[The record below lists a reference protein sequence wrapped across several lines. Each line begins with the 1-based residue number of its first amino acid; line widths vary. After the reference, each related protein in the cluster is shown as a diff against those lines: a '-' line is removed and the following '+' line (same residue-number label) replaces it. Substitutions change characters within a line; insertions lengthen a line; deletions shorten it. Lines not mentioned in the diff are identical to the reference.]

1 MRNPNLTR
9 IVGVICVVALTVG
22 ILFATHLR
30 DEQSAIQLQEVT
42 LVDAEPEESI
52 WGKMVPKSAA
62 QLRNERRLALQ
73 TELELLIEGIAGI
86 EKAKVLLSLNES
98 QGLGH
103 RFVPPRACVTITPT
117 STTRLTRNEIATISQ
132 LIASGVR
139 GLLVEDVTVVDNRDG
154 LIHTGDELKVTPPK
168 LTNETIRVAVVK
180 TLGLRV
186 ATVRVDMVSPSD
198 GDLFIPW
205 IDNKRPRIRVTLPQ
219 SWISTRAQ
227 QVGNVQIVMDTITH
241 MIHSVAA
248 GSLVELVIV
257 QDQPI
262 AASPPIG
269 AERSSK
275 QWAMVV
281 GLIAVLLS
289 GFSTGR
295 RKREV
300 ENPPAKALRIS
311 EEAAFIL
318 SLPHDDA
325 RLAIEALR
333 GSRRRFVLQAIT
345 DSDAVPLVEVPTR
358 KSTELVQC
366 G

>member
-9 IVGVICVVALTVG
+9 IVGIICVVALTVG
-22 ILFATHLR
+22 ILFATHLS
-30 DEQSAIQLQEVT
+30 DEQSAIQVQEVT

-86 EKAKVLLSLNES
+86 EKAKVLLSLHES

-132 LIASGVR
+132 LIASGVT

-154 LIHTGDELKVTPPK
+154 LIHTGDEL
-168 LTNETIRVAVVK
+168 